1 MAQSIC
7 RVVIRK
13 AFHDY
18 LNAKA
23 KELCTNDMGEVVNH
37 LVLLQMKQEL
47 GGQPVTATT
56 TTQQSSIDQSKED
69 YSDLSGLLG

>member
-18 LNAKA
+18 LNIKA

-47 GGQPVTATT
+47 GGQPVATT
-56 TTQQSSIDQSKED
+56 NAQELPIDQPKED
-69 YSDLSGLLG
+69 YSDLSGLLA

>member
-1 MAQSIC
+1 MAQSVC

-47 GGQPVTATT
+47 GGQPVAVPT
-56 TTQQSSIDQSKED
+56 TTQQSSVDQPKEE
-69 YSDLSGLLG
+69 YSDLSGLLA